1 MHGRSFSWRLL
12 LYSSPGFT
20 WLIGPAWS
28 NAAADYALYGG
39 HHEIHFPPTGCRD
52 NNNKNDR
59 ETHGMTVFNEY
70 EQRQIAEA
78 IARAEQRTDAEL
90 VTVLARRA
98 DDYAYLPLLWA
109 ALLALAIPGLAHMA
123 LGWPDLRSLLVVQVV
138 TFVGLCLLLRNPR
151 LANRLVPRL
160 LRQRRASGLARQQ
173 FLELNLQHTAGATG
187 VLIFVSE
194 AERHVEILVDEGIAR
209 HLPEQPWDAIIA
221 RFTEQVCQGQTLQGF
236 VDCIEACGELLS
248 EHVPPTFARNEL
260 PNRLVILD

>member
-1 MHGRSFSWRLL
+1 
-12 LYSSPGFT
+12 
-20 WLIGPAWS
+20 
-28 NAAADYALYGG
+28 
-39 HHEIHFPPTGCRD
+39 
-52 NNNKNDR
+52 
-59 ETHGMTVFNEY
+59 MTVFNEY

-109 ALLALAIPGLAHMA
+109 ALLALAIPGLAHLA
-123 LGWPDLRSLLVVQVV
+123 LGWPDVRALLVVQVL
-138 TFVGLCLLLRNPR
+138 TFVSLCLLLRNPR
-151 LANRLVPRL
+151 LASRLVPRL

-209 HLPEQPWDAIIA
+209 HLPEQPWEAIIA
-221 RFTEQVCQGQTLQGF
+221 RFTEQVCHGQTLQGF

-248 EHVPPTFARNEL
+248 KHVPPTFARNEL

>member
-1 MHGRSFSWRLL
+1 
-12 LYSSPGFT
+12 
-20 WLIGPAWS
+20 
-28 NAAADYALYGG
+28 
-39 HHEIHFPPTGCRD
+39 
-52 NNNKNDR
+52 
-59 ETHGMTVFNEY
+59 MTVFNEY

-151 LANRLVPRL
+151 LASRLVPRL

-248 EHVPPTFARNEL
+248 EYVPPTFARNEL

>member
-123 LGWPDLRSLLVVQVV
+123 LGWPDLRSLLVVRSDVRRPVPAAAQS
-138 TFVGLCLLLRNPR
+138 TFGQPPGPAPVASAPR
-151 LANRLVPRL
+151 LGPGSATVSRAQLATHRRCYRGAD
-160 LRQRRASGLARQQ
+160 LRQRGRATCGDPGRRGHCPASARAAVGCHHRPLYRAGVPGPDPAGLRRLHRSLWRAAKRTR
-173 FLELNLQHTAGATG
+173 TADLRAQR
-187 VLIFVSE
+187 
-194 AERHVEILVDEGIAR
+194 AA
-209 HLPEQPWDAIIA
+209 QPPGDP
-221 RFTEQVCQGQTLQGF
+221 
-236 VDCIEACGELLS
+236 D
-248 EHVPPTFARNEL
+248 
-260 PNRLVILD
+260 

>member
-1 MHGRSFSWRLL
+1 
-12 LYSSPGFT
+12 
-20 WLIGPAWS
+20 
-28 NAAADYALYGG
+28 
-39 HHEIHFPPTGCRD
+39 
-52 NNNKNDR
+52 
-59 ETHGMTVFNEY
+59 MTVFNEY

-123 LGWPDLRSLLVVQVV
+123 LGWPDLRSLLVVRSDVRRPVPAAAQS
-138 TFVGLCLLLRNPR
+138 TFGQPPGPAPVASAPR
-151 LANRLVPRL
+151 LGPGSATVSRAQLATHRRCYRGAD
-160 LRQRRASGLARQQ
+160 LRQRGRATCGDP
-173 FLELNLQHTAGATG
+173 
-187 VLIFVSE
+187 
-194 AERHVEILVDEGIAR
+194 VDEGIAR

-260 PNRLVILD
+260 PNRLVIPD